1 MGSIC
6 TEAGMFAIRARKKA
20 ISEKDFLKAIE
31 KIKYDSRFSATE
43 KYKVYNWLHKININF
58 QLFS

>member
-1 MGSIC
+1 
-6 TEAGMFAIRARKKA
+6 MFAIRARKKA

-43 KYKVYNWLHKININF
+43 KYKVYN
-58 QLFS
+58 